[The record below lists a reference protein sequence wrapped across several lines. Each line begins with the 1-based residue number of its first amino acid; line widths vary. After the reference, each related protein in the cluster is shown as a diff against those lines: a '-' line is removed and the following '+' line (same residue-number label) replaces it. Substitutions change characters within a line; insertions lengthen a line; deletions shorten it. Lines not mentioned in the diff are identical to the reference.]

1 MTVRDDMKK
10 RTPEGALFSV
20 QAADQMIPRGIRTAS
35 RTATRAHSVI
45 STVFRFFGS
54 RSGM

>member
-20 QAADQMIPRGIRTAS
+20 QDSGSDDSEGDQDRQ
-35 RTATRAHSVI
+35 
-45 STVFRFFGS
+45 
-54 RSGM
+54 